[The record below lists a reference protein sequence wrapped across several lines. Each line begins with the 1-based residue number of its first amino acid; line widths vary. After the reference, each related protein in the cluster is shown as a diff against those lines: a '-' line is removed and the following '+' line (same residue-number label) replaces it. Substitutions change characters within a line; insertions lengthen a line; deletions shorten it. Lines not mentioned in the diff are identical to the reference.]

1 MKKTSV
7 NARATFAVIV
17 IPKMT
22 ISRGASARRGMAF
35 AASRNGLMMRSRVGS
50 SPRESP
56 TATPTALARIHA
68 ITTAVIVARKFDEIS
83 PDCTAAVK

>member
-1 MKKTSV
+1 
-7 NARATFAVIV
+7 
-17 IPKMT
+17 
-22 ISRGASARRGMAF
+22 
-35 AASRNGLMMRSRVGS
+35 MRSRVGR

-68 ITTAVIVARKFDEIS
+68 ITTAVIVARKFVEIS